1 MPTAIKQSRT
11 AAQIAAL
18 DIFEKNKYDL
28 KTAFRKSK
36 AWYEQQMIL
45 LMKQIQSPWIVLKG
59 NPQQL
64 TTRLMP
70 GKMYM
75 YVYDPMHKDK
85 IPYFDRFPCTLLYKR
100 TISGFSG
107 LNLHY
112 LPYQMRMHLLYWLLQ
127 YKTNNKM
134 DETTRLKFTWAAIR
148 DVRKFAAA
156 IPCFKNYNFAGL
168 RSTFREIRAY
178 EWATAVLLP
187 VEQFV
192 KLPDD
197 RIWDKSRQY
206 VNKINQGK
214 NKRGKRK

>member
-1 MPTAIKQSRT
+1 MAEENKPSFFDRLKNTLGTKLKEASMNAINAYMKLSRQLAGKQANGNEIMRDPDRL
-11 AAQIAAL
+11 IP
-18 DIFEKNKYDL
+18 
-28 KTAFRKSK
+28 R
-36 AWYEQQMIL
+36 
-45 LMKQIQSPWIVLKG
+45 IQ
-59 NPQQL
+59 PQQL
-64 TTRLMP
+64 GRMC
-70 GKMYM
+70 MYF
-75 YVYDPMHKDK
+75 YDPKWK
-85 IPYFDRFPCTLLYKR
+85 EELPYFDRFPLVIPIEIYKD
-100 TISGFSG
+100 GFLG

-134 DETTRLKFTWAAIR
+134 DETTRLKFSWAAIKN
-148 DVRKFAAA
+148 VRKFAAA
-156 IPCFKNYNFAGL
+156 VPCFKNYSFGGL

-214 NKRGKRK
+214 KKRR